1 MESTEET
8 APNEESEMLLRTT
21 EIQNLFKDYG
31 ESKRVKKHPRFW
43 GIGYSYDQI
52 SFLIFIY
59 LICIIYQGPQTPALP
74 L

>member
-31 ESKRVKKHPRFW
+31 ESKRVKKHPRF
-43 GIGYSYDQI
+43 
-52 SFLIFIY
+52 
-59 LICIIYQGPQTPALP
+59 
-74 L
+74 